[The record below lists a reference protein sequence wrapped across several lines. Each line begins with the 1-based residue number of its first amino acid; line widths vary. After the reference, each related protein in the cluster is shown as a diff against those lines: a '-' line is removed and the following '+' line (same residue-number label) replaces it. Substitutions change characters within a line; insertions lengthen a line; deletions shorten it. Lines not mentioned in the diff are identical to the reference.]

1 MVSIENHIGKISV
14 SESYITELVRHT
26 VCDCFG
32 VADVCN
38 ISTFRSAVSAITG
51 GRIFKP
57 KGVAVRI
64 DKDGG
69 LSIDLHIKVTYGTN
83 IAAAVNSIT
92 HKVAFTIEE
101 ATDMQ
106 VNAVNVYVDDGSH
119 KTYEV
124 LEQDRLPGSACAYYH
139 IALACL
145 IL

>member
-1 MVSIENHIGKISV
+1 
-14 SESYITELVRHT
+14 
-26 VCDCFG
+26 
-32 VADVCN
+32 
-38 ISTFRSAVSAITG
+38 VSAITG

-92 HKVAFTIEE
+92 HKVTFTIEE

-106 VNAVNVYVDDGSH
+106 VNAVNVYVDDMNS
-119 KTYEV
+119 
-124 LEQDRLPGSACAYYH
+124 
-139 IALACL
+139 
-145 IL
+145 

>member
-1 MVSIENHIGKISV
+1 MAVKSQKRKGVCLMVSIENHIGKISV

-38 ISTFRSAVSAITG
+38 ISTFRSAVSSLTK
-51 GRIFKP
+51 GRLFKP
-57 KGVAVRI
+57 RGVAVRI

-92 HKVAFTIEE
+92 HKVAFTVEE

-106 VNAVNVYVDDGSH
+106 VNAVNVYVDDMNS
-119 KTYEV
+119 
-124 LEQDRLPGSACAYYH
+124 
-139 IALACL
+139 
-145 IL
+145 